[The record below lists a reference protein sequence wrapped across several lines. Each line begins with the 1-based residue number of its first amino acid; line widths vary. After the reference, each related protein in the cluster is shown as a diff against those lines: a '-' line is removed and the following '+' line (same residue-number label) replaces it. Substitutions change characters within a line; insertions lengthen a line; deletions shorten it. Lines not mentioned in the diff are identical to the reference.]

1 MPSKRDTL
9 QIKDTHELRVKRDE
23 NIYQANSNQKT
34 AGMVMLIQMKQALKI
49 VTRRKEKHFIIQK
62 VNPLGRF
69 QSYKHIHTQKRCPKI
84 Y

>member
-1 MPSKRDTL
+1 
-9 QIKDTHELRVKRDE
+9 
-23 NIYQANSNQKT
+23 
-34 AGMVMLIQMKQALKI
+34 MLIQMKQALKI

-84 Y
+84 YWTKMDRIEGRNREFNNDNRRLHFQKQNKIEDQ